1 MYYYSD
7 RTPGAVSNAAG
18 LIRLIQPDTDTQAT
32 EVLFELM
39 AASGKQIAFRGY
51 LTSFAMTCSVGEVV
65 SAEIQFT
72 GSGPLTELSMTIYM
86 GGDGAI
92 ELKRKATHDITETLQ
107 PSDVYV
113 AARSFSVG
121 LRIEQSLFTGD
132 RVEIRTAD
140 GSPLQLVDGSTSD
153 GWGGWIHVDAVG
165 GVRLYSNYQNAIK
178 GGYDWALDLV
188 APSKP
193 QELIFHTQD
202 ASYRFLAGISK
213 FEFTTERSTVDIT
226 QLGDEFRGQFDAGLI
241 SGQGNIDT
249 QWIAPS
255 MCDEYC
261 DEAEFPRYFG
271 TKYAFALCKA
281 LISLGGSIST
291 AHQK

>member
-1 MYYYSD
+1 
-7 RTPGAVSNAAG
+7 
-18 LIRLIQPDTDTQAT
+18 
-32 EVLFELM
+32 
-39 AASGKQIAFRGY
+39 
-51 LTSFAMTCSVGEVV
+51 
-65 SAEIQFT
+65 
-72 GSGPLTELSMTIYM
+72 MTIYM

-92 ELKRKATHDITETLQ
+92 ELKRKATHDITELLQ
-107 PSDVYV
+107 PSDVHV

-132 RVEIRTAD
+132 RIEIRTTD
-140 GSPLQLVDGSTSD
+140 GSPLELVDGVTSD
-153 GWGGWIHVDAVG
+153 GWGGYIHVDAVG
-165 GVRLYSNYQNAIK
+165 GVRLYSKYQNALQ

-188 APSKP
+188 APTKA

-213 FEFTTERSTVDIT
+213 FTFTTERSTVDTT

-241 SGQGNIDT
+241 SGQGSIDT

-261 DEAEFPRYFG
+261 DDSEFPRYLAQLCIRLIQGADFFG
-271 TKYAFALCKA
+271 RFYVHRSPEK
-281 LISLGGSIST
+281 GGDSVWYEAECIVTNSSVAVEPGDIIRSSIQFVTTGRIQLDFGVPRYRLMLEPSQGGAVLT
-291 AHQK
+291 ELADTIMLRGLQ